1 MPKVF
6 YAIYNASFFF
16 FFLNL
21 LKTCYMPDTIL
32 GTGAKN
38 INKIEFDIL
47 WMSAC
52 NSEDRYLNKLNTTW

>member
-6 YAIYNASFFF
+6 YAIYNASFFKK
-16 FFLNL
+16 NL

-47 WMSAC
+47 WTSAC
-52 NSEDRYLNKLNTTW
+52 TSEDRCLNKFNTTW